1 MLQFAGSI
9 LVFVFATALAA
20 QVTTGEI
27 RGVVVDL
34 TGSLVPGASVTVHSL
49 DTNADRK
56 VSTDES
62 GTFHVSQ
69 LAVGAYEV
77 TVDKTGF
84 SRYIQGPIVV
94 ERRSRS

>member
-34 TGSLVPGASVTVHSL
+34 TGQ
-49 DTNADRK
+49 
-56 VSTDES
+56 S
-62 GTFHVSQ
+62 GTWR
-69 LAVGAYEV
+69 
-77 TVDKTGF
+77 F
-84 SRYIQGPIVV
+84 SHSPQ
-94 ERRSRS
+94 S